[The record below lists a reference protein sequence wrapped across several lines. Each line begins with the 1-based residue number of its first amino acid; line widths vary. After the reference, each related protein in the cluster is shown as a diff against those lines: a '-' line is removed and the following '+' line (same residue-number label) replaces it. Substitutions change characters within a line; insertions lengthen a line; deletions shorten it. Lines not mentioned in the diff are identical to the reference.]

1 MKNTTFIK
9 KLIVLGLSATIGLAG
24 TLTFQSPHQAYA
36 AQTGTANA
44 SALSASTKATRIINL
59 GEKFMGRK
67 YQFGAPTTS
76 TRTFD
81 CSSFTKYL
89 YKQYG
94 VNLPRSSIKQ
104 SKVGKTVSK
113 SNLRK
118 GDLVFF
124 STTNRNGKGKV
135 NHVAIYAGNGR
146 LLHTYGKPGVTY
158 SNMNSGIWK
167 KSFVV
172 AKRVLS

>member
-1 MKNTTFIK
+1 MKNNKFINK
-9 KLIVLGLSATIGLAG
+9 IIVLGLCATIGLAG
-24 TLTFQSPHQAYA
+24 SLTTQPTNHAYA
-36 AQTGTANA
+36 AETSTANT
-44 SALSASTKATRIINL
+44 SALSSSAKAANIIKQ

-81 CSSFTKYL
+81 CSSFTLYL

-94 VNLPRSSIKQ
+94 VKLPRTSINQ

-113 SNLRK
+113 SNLK
-118 GDLVFF
+118 PGDLVFF

-146 LLHTYGKPGVTY
+146 LLHTYGSPGVTY
-158 SNMNSGIWK
+158 SNMNTGIWK
-167 KSFVV
+167 SSYVV
-172 AKRVLS
+172 AKRVL

>member
-1 MKNTTFIK
+1 MKNTKFIK
-9 KLIVLGLSATIGLAG
+9 KIIVLGLCATIGLAG
-24 TLTFQSPHQAYA
+24 SLTFQTPHQAYA
-36 AQTGTANA
+36 AETGTANA
-44 SALSASTKATRIINL
+44 SALSSSAKASRIINL
-59 GEKFMGRK
+59 GKKYMGRK

-81 CSSFTKYL
+81 CSSFTQYL

-94 VNLPRSSIKQ
+94 VKLPRTSIKQ

-113 SNLRK
+113 KNLRP

-158 SNMNSGIWK
+158 SNMNTGVWK
-167 KSFVV
+167 KGYVV
-172 AKRVLS
+172 AKRVL